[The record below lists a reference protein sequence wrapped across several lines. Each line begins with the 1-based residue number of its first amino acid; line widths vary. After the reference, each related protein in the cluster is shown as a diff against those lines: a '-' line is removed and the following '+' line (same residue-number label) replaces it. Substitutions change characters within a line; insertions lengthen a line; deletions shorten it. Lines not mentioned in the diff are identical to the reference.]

1 MPRTSPAPKPKKPA
15 PPRVRL
21 DDEGRAIPLFTLD
34 PTADPANRRF
44 VEVVIFGPNAADES
58 LLRCHLVGGM
68 PTFRLQGGR
77 RFEYPLLMRPSDL
90 LTAQDIADRAP
101 GITDAPTPLPAQPG
115 EAALGGGSSPAREE
129 SEAAS

>member
-1 MPRTSPAPKPKKPA
+1 MKTSAKTKKAA

-21 DDEGRAIPLFTLD
+21 DEEGRAIPLYTLD

-90 LTAQDIADRAP
+90 LTAQDIADRTPAP
-101 GITDAPTPLPAQPG
+101 GTVAAAPTPLPAQPG
-115 EAALGGGSSPAREE
+115 EEALGGGSC
-129 SEAAS
+129 AAHGGHA